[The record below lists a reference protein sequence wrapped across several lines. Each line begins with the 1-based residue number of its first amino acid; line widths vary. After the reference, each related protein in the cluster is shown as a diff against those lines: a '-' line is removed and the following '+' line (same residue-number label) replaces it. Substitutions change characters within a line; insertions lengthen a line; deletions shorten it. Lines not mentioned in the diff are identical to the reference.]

1 MWKFGLNSNMVPIY
15 SIDVLG
21 LLTDGPPTHLL
32 CLAPKPGLGI
42 CFGVCHLKNTGV
54 LKGFITS
61 ENHTQGQHIKRHF
74 THTRKSNLLN
84 LSA

>member
-21 LLTDGPPTHLL
+21 LLTDGPPTHLPS
-32 CLAPKPGLGI
+32 LAPKPGLGI

-74 THTRKSNLLN
+74 THTHKSNLLN